1 MNDEWF
7 NTCAQLREAVDDRD
21 AWGFLRLPARL
32 KLRMKGI
39 ILTATTGIGGV
50 AITAAAPTQLP
61 APAPAPATSSTPA
74 LAPAPAPA
82 PKPAPTAAVEVASVD
97 AIQLDLG
104 GDLTDNALVASPIVR
119 YVYMCFC

>member
-119 YVYMCFC
+119 